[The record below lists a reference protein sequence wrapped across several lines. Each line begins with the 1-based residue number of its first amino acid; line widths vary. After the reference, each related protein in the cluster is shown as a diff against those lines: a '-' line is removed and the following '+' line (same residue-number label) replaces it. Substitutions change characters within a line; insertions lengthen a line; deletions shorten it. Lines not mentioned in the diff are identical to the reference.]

1 MCSARCSMNH
11 AFMSCRTDM
20 ASRGVYNR
28 YSIWEHSSRVA
39 ELYRRRCRL
48 EDPEMDSAKQA
59 AAILGEFA
67 RSGETIFDAG
77 CGSGYFYHSV
87 RSLGLSYCGVDA
99 SPRLIGIGRE
109 EMPSFGLDP
118 SKLLCA
124 RIEDI
129 EFSCDHAV
137 CLNVLSNID
146 NYHRPLDRLLSGA
159 RRSVI
164 LRESAWDQPAKYSYV
179 IDHYLDKGHELRV
192 HVNTY
197 CINEILEFG
206 RQRGFHAEHRVDERT
221 SGQPEMVID
230 HPHYWS
236 FFVFRRG
243 S

>member
-1 MCSARCSMNH
+1 MVT
-11 AFMSCRTDM
+11 TDIYH
-20 ASRGVYNR
+20 RYN
-28 YSIWEHSSRVA
+28 IWEHSSTVA
-39 ELYRRRCRL
+39 ELYKRRCRL
-48 EDPEMDSAKQA
+48 EEPEMDSAKQA

-67 RSGETIFDAG
+67 RPGETILDAG

-87 RSLGLSYCGVDA
+87 RPLGLSYCGVDA

-146 NYHRPLDRLLSGA
+146 NYHRPLERLLSGA

-164 LRESAWDQPAKYSYV
+164 LRESAWNQPAEYSYV
-179 IDHYLDKGHELRV
+179 VDRFLDGGHELHV

-197 CINEILEFG
+197 CITEILDFA
-206 RQRGFHAEHRVDERT
+206 RQRGFLAEHRVDERT
-221 SGQPEMVID
+221 KGQLEMVID
-230 HPHYWS
+230 HPHHWS
-236 FFVFRRG
+236 FFIFRRET
-243 S
+243 